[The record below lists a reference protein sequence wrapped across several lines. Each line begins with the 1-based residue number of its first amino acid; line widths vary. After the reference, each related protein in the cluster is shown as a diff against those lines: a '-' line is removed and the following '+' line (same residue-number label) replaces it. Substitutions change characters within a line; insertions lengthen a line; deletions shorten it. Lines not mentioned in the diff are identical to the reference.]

1 VFVAL
6 AKIQVYD
13 LHWCCFA
20 NATPRDDLIRC
31 IKISSQ
37 QEFGVRHDNSEA
49 SAETEDTIYLLR
61 QPLSILKRK
70 VFHHMFAENAVERL
84 TGERERPAEVDQ
96 VMNVL
101 ITKPVD
107 IHPEGVV
114 NTPWTGTEIQE

>member
-1 VFVAL
+1 
-6 AKIQVYD
+6 
-13 LHWCCFA
+13 
-20 NATPRDDLIRC
+20 
-31 IKISSQ
+31 
-37 QEFGVRHDNSEA
+37 
-49 SAETEDTIYLLR
+49 
-61 QPLSILKRK
+61 
-70 VFHHMFAENAVERL
+70 MFAENAVERL